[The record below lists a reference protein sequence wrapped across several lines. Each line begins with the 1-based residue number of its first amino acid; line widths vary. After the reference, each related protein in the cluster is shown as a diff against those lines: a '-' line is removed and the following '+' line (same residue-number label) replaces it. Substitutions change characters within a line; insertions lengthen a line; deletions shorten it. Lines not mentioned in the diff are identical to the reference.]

1 MSSVHF
7 SLTIFGKL
15 PSIIIQIGSTRS
27 WRLLLR
33 LVVIAVFISMP
44 VSHVHGES
52 QHRKFSTC
60 VKHIASK
67 LFQTQSVCTKT
78 DFSIFISYFRIFLKP
93 RRKRQLDLD
102 FPHVPVPCMP
112 WICLSSLEA
121 AEGVLENCWRS
132 NRLSLALAT
141 DSE

>member
-1 MSSVHF
+1 MFFFLSGHRASDERVCQLIQRYFMSDQD
-7 SLTIFGKL
+7 L
-15 PSIIIQIGSTRS
+15 PYNYSKHMLYVTKGDTCPIGIVIICPQ
-27 WRLLLR
+27 
-33 LVVIAVFISMP
+33 
-44 VSHVHGES
+44 EYYY
-52 QHRKFSTC
+52 C
-60 VKHIASK
+60 IASK

-121 AEGVLENCWRS
+121 AEGVLQNCWRS